1 MLPACLQEGIVER
14 GEETLVENAV
24 MAGGDLPCETVELPV
39 PGEVSASKRP
49 LVVLPRVVAGQVVD
63 EPCLSPS
70 QIESYLECPYKWF
83 AQRRLRLE
91 GLDEG
96 FGPLQMGDFA
106 HSALKSFYAHF
117 QEEVAPKV
125 TRGTIDSAR
134 AIMRDVLDRHES
146 HQYDLKP
153 SDNRLVPT
161 TELERRD
168 VDSLKRKLLDYLD
181 YEAELLP
188 TFHPAYLEYNVAEG
202 ATAEYAGHLLVGTAD
217 RIDVDDEG
225 HAVVLDYKASVS
237 PEHELAVRE
246 EGRLGKVQT
255 LIYAQVARRM
265 LGLNP
270 VGALYVCYG
279 KRCAVTGAYDAT
291 VLESPHLPFMRHD
304 KCEFAPR
311 DGESFAD
318 LLDRT
323 EEAIARGVERML
335 SGDVRPD
342 PSSPHACTWCPVLSC
357 AERRA

>member
-1 MLPACLQEGIVER
+1 MIILPAIDIIDRKPVRLYQGDYAQKEIVGSSVMELAKNFEQSGAEYIHLVDLDGAKEGKRVNHEIILETAHALDVPVEVGGGIR
-14 GEETLVENAV
+14 T
-24 MAGGDLPCETVELPV
+24 MA
-39 PGEVSASKRP
+39 
-49 LVVLPRVVAGQVVD
+49 
-63 EPCLSPS
+63 

-188 TFHPAYLEYNVAEG
+188 TFHPVYLE
-202 ATAEYAGHLLVGTAD
+202 
-217 RIDVDDEG
+217 
-225 HAVVLDYKASVS
+225 
-237 PEHELAVRE
+237 
-246 EGRLGKVQT
+246 
-255 LIYAQVARRM
+255 
-265 LGLNP
+265 
-270 VGALYVCYG
+270 
-279 KRCAVTGAYDAT
+279 
-291 VLESPHLPFMRHD
+291 
-304 KCEFAPR
+304 
-311 DGESFAD
+311 
-318 LLDRT
+318 
-323 EEAIARGVERML
+323 
-335 SGDVRPD
+335 
-342 PSSPHACTWCPVLSC
+342 
-357 AERRA
+357 